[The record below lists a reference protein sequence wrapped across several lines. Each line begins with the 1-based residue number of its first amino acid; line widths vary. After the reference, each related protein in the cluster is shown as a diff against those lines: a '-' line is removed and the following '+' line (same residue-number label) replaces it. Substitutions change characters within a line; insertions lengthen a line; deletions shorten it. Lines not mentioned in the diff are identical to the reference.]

1 MINFFYYIEKQFYKD
16 TKTEAIQFAL
26 NSEVYRLKSNINKSL
41 SLINKAIIFDDK
53 NDTFYYS
60 RAILQI
66 QRNQYKKALKDIDMA
81 IKLNKN
87 VYYYYL
93 IKADIFY
100 ILNNPEEEKIN
111 IKKAY
116 ELMPKAELYYE
127 YKIEKNDRNKN
138 YSIPDFYKQRLI
150 DIK

>member
-16 TKTEAIQFAL
+16 TKTEAIQLAL
-26 NSEVYRLKSNINKSL
+26 NSEVYRLKSNIKKSL

-66 QRNQYKKALKDIDMA
+66 QKNQYKKALKDIDLA
-81 IKLNKN
+81 INLNKN
-87 VYYYYL
+87 IYYYYL

-127 YKIEKNDRNKN
+127 YKIEKNDKNKN
-138 YSIPDFYKQRLI
+138 YYIPSFYKQRLI

>member
-1 MINFFYYIEKQFYKD
+1 MINFFYYIEKQFYKNI
-16 TKTEAIQFAL
+16 KTVAIQLAL
-26 NSEVYRLKSNINKSL
+26 NSEVYRLKSNIRKSL
-41 SLINKAIIFDDK
+41 SLINKAIIFDNK
-53 NDTFYYS
+53 NDIFYYL
-60 RAILQI
+60 RVVLQI
-66 QRNQYKKALKDIDMA
+66 QRNQYKKALKDIDLA

-87 VYYYYL
+87 IYYYL

-127 YKIEKNDRNKN
+127 YKIEKNDKNKN
-138 YSIPDFYKQRLI
+138 YSIPSFYKQRLI